1 MFNKTSAKL
10 PKRFSRLISNKGNA
24 IIIVLVLT
32 VIVVPIGFIMMQ
44 RSRGQAL
51 MVKKAYD
58 SLLLSH
64 ASLSGIEL
72 VIDNLRKGVFTSGPH
87 KGNISDGVSFEAYVD
102 TSGIGLTGQ
111 KICHIFSKSVG
122 DGGGSILFIAAVGVY
137 PKTDHNIVV
146 PKNYFTQYQDQYIDS
161 FSARAAILN
170 GMENDHADF
179 VDMLKIEGNLKASDY
194 RNILQSSGN
203 NIPDELIQ
211 QEWNTK
217 IVPLLMSHKATP

>member
-1 MFNKTSAKL
+1 MFSLFSSQPLNKTKSIL
-10 PKRFSRLISNKGNA
+10 QNKGNA

-44 RSRGQAL
+44 RSRTQVF

-72 VIDNLRKGVFTSGPH
+72 VIDNLRKGTFTSGPH
-87 KGNISDGVSFEAYVD
+87 KGNVSGGVSFEAYVD

-111 KICHIFSKSVG
+111 KICHIFSKAIG
-122 DGGGSILFIAAVGVY
+122 DGGDSILFIAAVGVY
-137 PKTDHNIVV
+137 PKENNNIIV
-146 PKNYFTQYQDQYIDS
+146 PKNYYAQYEDQYIDS

-170 GMENDHADF
+170 AMENDHADF
-179 VDMLKIEGNLKASDY
+179 VDVLKIEGNMKASDY
-194 RNILQSSGN
+194 RSILQSSGSK
-203 NIPDELIQ
+203 IPDQLIQ
-211 QEWNTK
+211 QEWDTK